1 MTDSLLMVAGQRMT
15 LKALDISGRYT
26 STEIYPQPSN
36 DKLLNFIVIVQL
48 SFLFSKLILSRKG
61 STI

>member
-15 LKALDISGRYT
+15 LKALVIPGRYT

-48 SFLFSKLILSRKG
+48 SFLFSKLIL
-61 STI
+61 

>member
-15 LKALDISGRYT
+15 LKALGIPGRYT

-48 SFLFSKLILSRKG
+48 SFLFSKLIL
-61 STI
+61 

>member
-1 MTDSLLMVAGQRMT
+1 MTDSLLMVAGQRIT
-15 LKALDISGRYT
+15 LKAFGTPGRYT

-36 DKLLNFIVIVQL
+36 DKLLNFIVRVQL

>member
-15 LKALDISGRYT
+15 LKALVIPGRYT
-26 STEIYPQPSN
+26 STEIYSQPSN